1 MTAVIAST
9 TTAPVAP
16 KIVTDSSY
24 QWTVDPQVT
33 LTITTSG
40 NVNASG
46 AVVIELQPQQA
57 PITVAN
63 MLAYVNSGFYT
74 DVIFHRA
81 IQNFMIQAGWVGVT
95 GTAGYFKSPIYNPIT
110 LESNNGLSN
119 LTGTIAMARTVDPNS
134 ASAQFFINQVDNTFL
149 NYVNAANPGYAVFG
163 KVLTGMNVVNSIA
176 QVPTNSMQGILQNFP
191 NTFVDINSINQTVA
205 GSAISHST
213 TLSLSDIAAGAT
225 WSYSLD
231 SGSTWLAGVGS
242 SIILPTGNYAVNQ
255 IEVKQTT
262 AGVDS
267 NISNFTS
274 ALEVDPLALAAIN
287 FSTLTSTVAVSDT
300 STIIANNLNTLQ
312 TNSALITSIT
322 ETDSIP
328 TAITLT
334 ATQYTSAISAKF
346 TNFSAVVTDLTA
358 TAAVSAQADTNV
370 SGFTVT
376 DTSANISHNLIA
388 LLADTKLTSIT
399 QTDTMTALVI
409 SASQSV
415 TEAITLTKIIG
426 PYNLII
432 TGIAGND
439 TLLGSMGN
447 DTLNGG
453 AGNDTL
459 KGGAGNDVMTGG
471 TGNDTLNGDAGNDTL
486 IGGGGNDVMTGGT
499 GNDLYSVDSLGD
511 VVIETS
517 TILTEIDT
525 VNSAIAY
532 TLGAN
537 VENLNLVGTTNING
551 TGNGLANII
560 TGNAGNNYLAGGAGN
575 DKLNGGAGNDT
586 LIGGAGNDIIM
597 GGAGND
603 IIYGGMGNDTLTGGV
618 GADSFVFNIAANAST
633 NLDTIT
639 DFTSG
644 TDLLKFTVAALTS
657 LGTLGQFAI
666 GDQRFWSS
674 NTGVA
679 HDTTDRL
686 IYNTSTG
693 RLSYDSD
700 GTGTGVAITIEV
712 LGTSTHPALV
722 ATDIFVM

>member
-1 MTAVIAST
+1 MLKTGVFF
-9 TTAPVAP
+9 
-16 KIVTDSSY
+16 
-24 QWTVDPQVT
+24 
-33 LTITTSG
+33 
-40 NVNASG
+40 
-46 AVVIELQPQQA
+46 QA
-57 PITVAN
+57 
-63 MLAYVNSGFYT
+63 
-74 DVIFHRA
+74 
-81 IQNFMIQAGWVGVT
+81 
-95 GTAGYFKSPIYNPIT
+95 
-110 LESNNGLSN
+110 
-119 LTGTIAMARTVDPNS
+119 
-134 ASAQFFINQVDNTFL
+134 
-149 NYVNAANPGYAVFG
+149 
-163 KVLTGMNVVNSIA
+163 
-176 QVPTNSMQGILQNFP
+176 
-191 NTFVDINSINQTVA
+191 
-205 GSAISHST
+205 
-213 TLSLSDIAAGAT
+213 
-225 WSYSLD
+225 
-231 SGSTWLAGVGS
+231 
-242 SIILPTGNYAVNQ
+242 
-255 IEVKQTT
+255 
-262 AGVDS
+262 
-267 NISNFTS
+267 
-274 ALEVDPLALAAIN
+274 
-287 FSTLTSTVAVSDT
+287 
-300 STIIANNLNTLQ
+300 LNTLQ

-499 GNDLYSVDSLGD
+499 GNDLYSVDSIGD

-560 TGNAGNNYLAGGAGN
+560 TGNAGNNYLAGGAGNDKLNGGAGNDTLIGGAGN

>member
-1 MTAVIAST
+1 
-9 TTAPVAP
+9 
-16 KIVTDSSY
+16 
-24 QWTVDPQVT
+24 
-33 LTITTSG
+33 
-40 NVNASG
+40 
-46 AVVIELQPQQA
+46 
-57 PITVAN
+57 
-63 MLAYVNSGFYT
+63 
-74 DVIFHRA
+74 
-81 IQNFMIQAGWVGVT
+81 
-95 GTAGYFKSPIYNPIT
+95 
-110 LESNNGLSN
+110 
-119 LTGTIAMARTVDPNS
+119 
-134 ASAQFFINQVDNTFL
+134 
-149 NYVNAANPGYAVFG
+149 
-163 KVLTGMNVVNSIA
+163 
-176 QVPTNSMQGILQNFP
+176 
-191 NTFVDINSINQTVA
+191 
-205 GSAISHST
+205 
-213 TLSLSDIAAGAT
+213 
-225 WSYSLD
+225 
-231 SGSTWLAGVGS
+231 
-242 SIILPTGNYAVNQ
+242 
-255 IEVKQTT
+255 
-262 AGVDS
+262 
-267 NISNFTS
+267 
-274 ALEVDPLALAAIN
+274 
-287 FSTLTSTVAVSDT
+287 
-300 STIIANNLNTLQ
+300 
-312 TNSALITSIT
+312 
-322 ETDSIP
+322 
-328 TAITLT
+328 
-334 ATQYTSAISAKF
+334 
-346 TNFSAVVTDLTA
+346 
-358 TAAVSAQADTNV
+358 
-370 SGFTVT
+370 
-376 DTSANISHNLIA
+376 
-388 LLADTKLTSIT
+388 
-399 QTDTMTALVI
+399 MTALVI

-700 GTGTGVAITIEV
+700 GTGTGAAITIEV